1 MPNRKP
7 LGSVDSSQDDGPGAT
22 ARSSA
27 PSLQARAPTEGLS
40 RIARLVVPGAPPESL
55 LKSQAVLL
63 QCFEENWPKGLRA
76 RFAIT
81 MGGFLQTRFA
91 TSWSGGTGW
100 DSSADDFAALI
111 AAAQPSVTALLSQ
124 RVVSAA
130 ARCTQYLTLGID
142 LVWEDGLHGELV
154 AIVDVAAG
162 TVAHW
167 TGKSFPSAAQ
177 SYRLIQVA
185 GLQSHCFDGADER
198 VLVLGDHDL
207 SIYNPRARKS
217 LDQGSLRGRRCQEMD
232 ALLSRYQPTM
242 VLQHP
247 HNMDSP
253 QLFSQEWKQLLKQ
266 VPSIS
271 CWASGIAYCSRDEG
285 EAPLRSLDE
294 VLQGARSARE
304 VVDVIAAAPPIRSSV
319 PERHDG
325 KQPGR

>member
-1 MPNRKP
+1 MPNKKP
-7 LGSVDSSQDDGPGAT
+7 LGSVDSSQDGGSGAT

-27 PSLQARAPTEGLS
+27 PSMQAPAPPEGLS
-40 RIARLVVPGAPPESL
+40 RIARLVVPGPPPESL
-55 LKSQAVLL
+55 LKAQAVLL

-76 RFAIT
+76 RFTMT

-100 DSSADDFAALI
+100 DSRADDFAALI
-111 AAAQPSVTALLSQ
+111 AAAQPSVTALLSP

-167 TGKSFPSAAQ
+167 TGKSFPSASQ

-185 GLQSHCFDGADER
+185 GLQSHFFDGADER
-198 VLVLGDHDL
+198 VLVLCDHDL

-217 LDQGSLRGRRCQEMD
+217 LDEGSLRGQRCQEMD
-232 ALLSRYQPTM
+232 ALLFRHQPTM

-247 HNMDSP
+247 HSMDSP

-271 CWASGIAYCSRDEG
+271 GWASGIAYCSRDEG
-285 EAPLRSLDE
+285 EAPLCSLAE
-294 VLQGARSARE
+294 VLQGARSARD
-304 VVDVIAAAPPIRSSV
+304 VVDVIAAA
-319 PERHDG
+319 
-325 KQPGR
+325 

>member
-1 MPNRKP
+1 MPNKKP
-7 LGSVDSSQDDGPGAT
+7 LGSGDGPQDNATVAT

-27 PSLQARAPTEGLS
+27 PSLQARSPTEGLA
-40 RIARLVVPGAPPESL
+40 RIARIVVQGPPPESL

-76 RFAIT
+76 RFTMT

-100 DSSADDFAALI
+100 DSRADDFAALI

-124 RVVSAA
+124 RVVRAA

-198 VLVLGDHDL
+198 VLILCGHDL

-217 LDQGSLRGRRCQEMD
+217 LDAESLRGRRCQELD
-232 ALLSRYQPTM
+232 AMLARYQPTM

-266 VPSIS
+266 VPSVS

-285 EAPLRSLDE
+285 EAPLCSLDE
-294 VLQGARSARE
+294 VLQGAHSARD
-304 VVDVIAAAPPIRSSV
+304 VVDVIATAQPVRSSV